1 MLPVKG
7 GRISQMA
14 RENCQGSS
22 ECPSAKANTL
32 VALRGGIDLPS
43 EESRSAMALPHDSA
57 IEPGAFGWAPFARVP
72 FDLLL
77 LFGSLPFCPS
87 RLPGTASLDGLN

>member
-32 VALRGGIDLPS
+32 VALRGGIELPP
-43 EESRSAMALPHDSA
+43 EESRGAIALPHDSA
-57 IEPGAFGWAPFARVP
+57 IEPGALGWARLLRECSSIFSCYLAHFLSALPSSGHRFA
-72 FDLLL
+72 
-77 LFGSLPFCPS
+77 
-87 RLPGTASLDGLN
+87 

>member
-1 MLPVKG
+1 MLPMKG
-7 GRISQMA
+7 GRISQLA

-32 VALRGGIDLPS
+32 VALRGGTELPS
-43 EESRSAMALPHDSA
+43 GSPGVRSRYLRTLSS
-57 IEPGAFGWAPFARVP
+57 EPVAFGGAPFARVP

-77 LFGSLPFCPS
+77 LIGSLPFCFPVF
-87 RLPGTASLDGLN
+87 RDRFA